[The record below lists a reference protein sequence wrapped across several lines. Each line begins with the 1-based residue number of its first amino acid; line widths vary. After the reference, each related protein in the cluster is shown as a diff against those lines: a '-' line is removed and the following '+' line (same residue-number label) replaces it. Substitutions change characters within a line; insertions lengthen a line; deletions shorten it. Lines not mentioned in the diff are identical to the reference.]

1 MPVSLSAA
9 RIFKPP
15 FFATNQ
21 EQLTIISC
29 LVWLHLRQGPGWLEE
44 DQGPEQGPL
53 EALRRDAALGGPV
66 LGHSLAKGTGGWKE
80 GGAA

>member
-1 MPVSLSAA
+1 M
-9 RIFKPP
+9 
-15 FFATNQ
+15 
-21 EQLTIISC
+21 
-29 LVWLHLRQGPGWLEE
+29 EE

-66 LGHSLAKGTGGWKE
+66 LGHSLAKGTEGWKE